1 MTYRNQRPN
10 NGYGRWMLA
19 CIAAL
24 SISPLLGCEEEVP
37 PAPATV
43 RPVKIL
49 EVSGG
54 GTAGTREYPGEIRAA
69 QQAELAFENAG
80 KLIEL
85 PVRDGQDVVQG
96 QVLAR
101 LDPRDFESNRDAQN
115 AKLAEAKADFSRV
128 TALFEADVTSQQE
141 FDAARSRFQVAQ
153 ANADRALK
161 NLEDDSVITA
171 PFSGTVAKI
180 HVENF
185 QNVQAKQEI
194 LLLQDTSTLD
204 VAVAIP
210 ESGFAGN
217 PRGRTDEERDAA
229 LNPVVF
235 VSSVE
240 GRSFPARVKEF
251 SPTADPTSR
260 TYEAVVSIDTPSD
273 VTILPGM
280 TASVRVNALTGESG
294 AASSIQIPSHAAIAD
309 EQGGAYVWKID
320 PTSMEVSRL
329 AVELGGLSGENVM
342 VTSGLSAGDW
352 IAVSG
357 VHQLREGMRV
367 RRYES

>member
-1 MTYRNQRPN
+1 MINSNRKRNIGFTKWILP
-10 NGYGRWMLA
+10 

-37 PAPATV
+37 PAPPTV

-49 EVSGG
+49 EVAGG
-54 GTAGTREYPGEIRAA
+54 GAVGTRDFPGEIRAA
-69 QQAELAFENAG
+69 QQAELAFEGAG

-85 PVRDGQDVVQG
+85 PVLDGQNVEKG

-115 AKLAEAKADFSRV
+115 AKLAEAEADFSRI
-128 TALFEADVTSQQE
+128 TALFDADVTSQQE
-141 FDAARSRFQVAQ
+141 YDAAQSRYQVAK
-153 ANADRALK
+153 ADADRAIK
-161 NLEDDSVITA
+161 NLEEDSVVSA
-171 PFSGTVAKI
+171 PFAGTVAKI

-185 QNVQAKQEI
+185 QNVQAKQPI
-194 LLLQDTSTLD
+194 MLLQDTSTLD

-210 ESGFAGN
+210 ETGFAGN
-217 PRGRTDEERDAA
+217 PRGGTAEERNAA

-260 TYEAVVSIDTPSD
+260 TYEAVVSFETPDD

-280 TASVRVNALTGESG
+280 TASVQVNVLPG
-294 AASSIQIPSHAAIAD
+294 ASAAANTIQIPSNAAVAD
-309 EQGGAYVWKID
+309 EQGKAYVWKID
-320 PTSMEVSRL
+320 PSSMQVSRSS
-329 AVELGGLSGENVM
+329 VELGGLTGESVA
-342 VTSGLSAGDW
+342 VASGLSTGDW

-357 VHQLREGMRV
+357 VHQLREGMRI
-367 RRYES
+367 RRHEN